1 MSQRLDI
8 ALVQRGLVPSR
19 ERARMAVTQGLV
31 TINGVPA
38 NKVAQP
44 VGESDVVAI
53 SEPPLRYVSRGGLKL
68 EKAIREFEISLE
80 GAVVLDIGAS
90 TGGFTDCALQHGARH
105 VTAIDVGSDQL
116 APSLRDQP
124 QVLSLEKTDVRE
136 LSASVLPC
144 GPVDWIVMDLSFIS
158 LEYVFPLLAPFLK
171 PDGKVIALVKPQFEL
186 GAKIRLKNGIV
197 KDEKLQLQ
205 ALEQVNAA
213 ALAYGFHLVK
223 QTATDA
229 DGIQRNKEYLVLFH
243 RLH

>member
-8 ALVQRGLVPSR
+8 ALVQRGLAPSR
-19 ERARMAVTQGLV
+19 ERARMAVAQGLV
-31 TINGVPA
+31 TINGAPA
-38 NKVAQP
+38 SKVAQL
-44 VGESDVVAI
+44 VGESDVVVV

-68 EKAIREFEISLE
+68 EKAIREFGISLE
-80 GAVVLDIGAS
+80 GALVLDIGAS

-105 VTAIDVGSDQL
+105 VTAIDVGSGQL
-116 APSLRDQP
+116 AASLRDHP

-136 LSASVLPC
+136 LSVATLPF

-171 PDGKVIALVKPQFEL
+171 PDGKVLALVKPQFEL
-186 GAKIRLKNGIV
+186 GAKMRLKNGIV
-197 KDEKLQLQ
+197 KDEKLQRQ
-205 ALEQVNAA
+205 ALEQVKTAA
-213 ALAYGFHLVK
+213 QAHGFHLAL

-229 DGIQRNKEYLVLFH
+229 DGIQRNKEYLALFH